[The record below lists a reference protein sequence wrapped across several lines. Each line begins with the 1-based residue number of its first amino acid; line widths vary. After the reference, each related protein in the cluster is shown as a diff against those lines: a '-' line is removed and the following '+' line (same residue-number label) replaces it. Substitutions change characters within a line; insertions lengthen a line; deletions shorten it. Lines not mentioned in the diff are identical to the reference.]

1 MLTPDTLYPLLERL
15 LQAGLLISHATAR
28 AQVAQLLA
36 TLLVAQDL
44 RPSALIRTLPAPCAR
59 AARQRYA
66 RVRRAARRP
75 RLTSGV
81 LTPFLIRAALSWMT
95 CRGHRPDGGEPW
107 ILALDSVRCG
117 RWEIFTIG
125 LGQPGRA
132 LPLAWSVLPYPWPRG
147 QFRPVVDALVA
158 RVLHCWPPG
167 TPMCLLADRAFPAKS
182 FFRALRQ
189 GGADF
194 AVRLQARHAVT
205 LAGGTCCR
213 VGLLLDAADPTKVT
227 CEPATFGAGAD
238 GVSGYLVI
246 AGRALVGIPPHQR
259 GPASRAA
266 VARRGARRRQQQDH
280 KRAGTNQGARRDEWI
295 VLFTT
300 RPDELEALRLYG
312 QRWAIEGTYRDLQGG
327 WDGQHGWHGDT
338 VIARWETAEA
348 VDALIG
354 LWALATLVQVGL
366 GLGMQAADA
375 PAAVRTAACGWATT
389 RRMSWW
395 WRGRCALQSPDRR
408 IQRWMRA
415 ELNAMAAVLESA
427 PAAIIPFERPAQ
439 ATPETV
445 APEQA
450 A

>member
-238 GVSGYLVI
+238 GYPGTWSSPGAPWSASRRTSGGRPVGRPWPGVERGGGSSRTTSAPAPTRGRGAMNGSSCSRRGPTSWRRCGCTGS
-246 AGRALVGIPPHQR
+246 AGRSK
-259 GPASRAA
+259 GPIAISRAA
-266 VARRGARRRQQQDH
+266 
-280 KRAGTNQGARRDEWI
+280 GTGSTGGTA
-295 VLFTT
+295 T
-300 RPDELEALRLYG
+300 R
-312 QRWAIEGTYRDLQGG
+312 
-327 WDGQHGWHGDT
+327 
-338 VIARWETAEA
+338 
-348 VDALIG
+348 
-354 LWALATLVQVGL
+354 
-366 GLGMQAADA
+366 
-375 PAAVRTAACGWATT
+375 
-389 RRMSWW
+389 
-395 WRGRCALQSPDRR
+395 
-408 IQRWMRA
+408 
-415 ELNAMAAVLESA
+415 
-427 PAAIIPFERPAQ
+427 
-439 ATPETV
+439 
-445 APEQA
+445 
-450 A
+450 